1 MTTPSYDPRTDA
13 IDAWSAEANPLT
25 DSSSNPENR
34 LYYDADIIQI
44 PDPPIFDPNSNYS
57 RYPIPC
63 IGTTYAEW
71 DQAMKQKLKAYSG
84 ARFSIR
90 MAYVMSRLG
99 ENPRAYLGV
108 RMSTHEKYE
117 FKNTD
122 EMFEVLGRVYGG
134 VCGGNDESV
143 AKWKERC

>member
-25 DSSSNPENR
+25 ENPSNPANP
-34 LYYDADIIQI
+34 LYYDANIIQI
-44 PDPPIFDPNSNYS
+44 ADPPIFDPNPDYS
-57 RYPIPC
+57 RYPTPY

-71 DQAMKQKLKAYSG
+71 EHQMKEKLKAYSD

-99 ENPRAYLGV
+99 EKPRAYLEL
-108 RMSTHEKYE
+108 RMSTHEKFE

-122 EMFEVLGRVYGG
+122 EMFEVLRKVYGV
-134 VCGGNDESV
+134 VCGGNDEMV
-143 AKWKERC
+143 AKRKEMC

>member
-1 MTTPSYDPRTDA
+1 
-13 IDAWSAEANPLT
+13 
-25 DSSSNPENR
+25 
-34 LYYDADIIQI
+34 
-44 PDPPIFDPNSNYS
+44 
-57 RYPIPC
+57 
-63 IGTTYAEW
+63 
-71 DQAMKQKLKAYSG
+71 MKQKLKAYSG

-99 ENPRAYLGV
+99 EKPRAYLEV

-122 EMFEVLGRVYGG
+122 DMFEGLGKVHGG

-143 AKWKERC
+143 VKWKERC